1 MSEETPA
8 TPQTGHSEAPAASK
22 EPAAPAASVAPA
34 QGESAPTNG
43 AASNSP
49 TNPTAPHKNPSH
61 TPAGRGKG
69 RAPSGQKGGQNA
81 LQDRF
86 LSRLRRSNTPVLVT
100 LNGSGAQ
107 LEGRV
112 TGFDSFCLVLATA
125 QGEALIYKH
134 GVASLLN
141 PSETSGGGGKKS
153 SRGRRGDRHPDTR
166 QHNRH
171 DAAKNKPAT
180 ASLREILAT
189 PAADGA
195 TPAEAK
201 PAKPTESQSVESKPV
216 ESKPAESKPAEGA
229 PKEATPK
236 EAQEHKPPEATSSTE
251 TSTKPS
257 TETSAETSAEISAET
272 SEMPAKESESAS

>member
-86 LSRLRRSNTPVLVT
+86 LSRLRRSNAPVLVT

-141 PSETSGGGGKKS
+141 PSETSGGGKKS
-153 SRGRRGDRHPDTR
+153 SRGRRGDRHQDTR

-216 ESKPAESKPAEGA
+216 ESKPAEGA

-257 TETSAETSAEISAET
+257 TETSAEISAET

>member
-1 MSEETPA
+1 M
-8 TPQTGHSEAPAASK
+8 
-22 EPAAPAASVAPA
+22 
-34 QGESAPTNG
+34 
-43 AASNSP
+43 
-49 TNPTAPHKNPSH
+49 
-61 TPAGRGKG
+61 
-69 RAPSGQKGGQNA
+69 
-81 LQDRF
+81 QDRF
-86 LSRLRRSNTPVLVT
+86 LSRLRRSNAPVLVT

-201 PAKPTESQSVESKPV
+201 PAKPTESQSVESKP
-216 ESKPAESKPAEGA
+216 AESKPAEGA

-236 EAQEHKPPEATSSTE
+236 EAQEHKPPEAVSSTE

-257 TETSAETSAEISAET
+257 TKPSTETSAEISAET
-272 SEMPAKESESAS
+272 SEMPAKESGSAS